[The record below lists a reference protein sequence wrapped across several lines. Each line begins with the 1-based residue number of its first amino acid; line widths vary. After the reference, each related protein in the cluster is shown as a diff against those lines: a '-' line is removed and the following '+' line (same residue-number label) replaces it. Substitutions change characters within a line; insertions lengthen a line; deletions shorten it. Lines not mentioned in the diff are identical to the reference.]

1 MVNANK
7 SEIRLACE
15 IVRLLD
21 GIAITDAQNAL
32 ARAQQLLLN
41 TQVVDA
47 ASPLLAVA
55 DETDA
60 TFSR

>member
-7 SEIRLACE
+7 SEIQLACE

-32 ARAQQLLLN
+32 ARAQQLLLK
-41 TQVVDA
+41 TQVVNA
-47 ASPLLAVA
+47 ASPLLAVT

-60 TFSR
+60 ALDR